1 MSNFSND
8 KTNNSAEASAADI
21 RLAAMNLL
29 ARREHSLQELR
40 QKLSR
45 RFADSPFLETS
56 MERLTQENL
65 QSNAR
70 FAYSYAQSRSD
81 KGYGPVRICH
91 ELGQRGLSDTEVSEA
106 MSELEMNWR
115 EAAAGVLKKK
125 FGTAPATDLKDKARR
140 MRFLQYRGFSSEH
153 YHHLI

>member
-1 MSNFSND
+1 MSNFSSDKGND
-8 KTNNSAEASAADI
+8 SAEASAADI

-56 MERLTQENL
+56 MARLTQENL

-81 KGYGPVRICH
+81 RGYGPIRIRH
-91 ELGQRGLSDTEVSEA
+91 ELGQRGLSDTEISDA
-106 MSELEMNWR
+106 MSALEMNWH
-115 EAAAGVLKKK
+115 EAAAGVLLKK
-125 FGTAPATDLKDKARR
+125 FGTAPANDLKDKARR
-140 MRFLQYRGFSSEH
+140 IRFLQYRGFSPDH
-153 YHHLI
+153 YHHII